1 MIKYWW
7 LSIMDDSPG
16 NDNQVLSILSV
27 NNISVN
33 ISKFESSIV
42 DRQSN
47 VTNYQWVYDD
57 LI

>member
-1 MIKYWW
+1 
-7 LSIMDDSPG
+7 MDDSPG